1 MGKPVQDVT
10 GTGFGVIPALGSGR
24 LGGKTYAAS
33 RLEHELEISNRSDIQ
48 LVGRAVKE
56 RWPISDKIRETLVAK
71 LLEVVIHGEPR
82 EIVSAAKVL
91 SSMDKHSTE
100 LTEAQDRL
108 TLEELQTELVQ
119 RLTELK
125 EQEQE
130 SLE

>member
-1 MGKPVQDVT
+1 M
-10 GTGFGVIPALGSGR
+10 
-24 LGGKTYAAS
+24 
-33 RLEHELEISNRSDIQ
+33 EISKRSDIQ
-48 LVGRAVKE
+48 MVGRAIKE

-100 LTEAQDRL
+100 LTEAQERL

-130 SLE
+130 NLDDRRHPEGD